1 MTKLAE
7 LAQAVRTER
16 DRLDAVLRLLE
27 VDEAPVEVPR
37 TFQRRTVH
45 AVRPNGHR
53 KMTPEGRR
61 RIQEAQ
67 RARWE
72 KFHAGENSPQR

>member
-16 DRLDAVLRLLE
+16 DRLDAVLHLLE
-27 VDEAPVEVPR
+27 VDEAPVEVPS
-37 TFQRRTVH
+37 TFRRRTIQK
-45 AVRPNGHR
+45 AQTNGRR
-53 KMTPEGRR
+53 KMSPEGRR

-72 KFHAGENSPQR
+72 KFHAGEK

>member
-37 TFQRRTVH
+37 TFGRRPVNKVQT
-45 AVRPNGHR
+45 NGRR

-72 KFHAGENSPQR
+72 KFHASEK